1 MMIKIKT
8 AVTPGVKKWVVR
20 RQTAKGLKGTFW
32 NVGNSLSLK

>member
-20 RQTAKGLKGTFW
+20 RLSIKGSKE
-32 NVGNSLSLK
+32 LSGMLETSSP